1 MTGGRSGL
9 IQRAIEQLEGAIR
22 NGDMTHD
29 GSYALTRHV
38 LAARRRL
45 SGGKLQLS
53 KESDY
58 SPNKIDAAVAA
69 VLAWQAR
76 LDAVS
81 AGIGT
86 RRTSFAPSR
95 LR

>member
-29 GSYALTRHV
+29 GSSALTRHV
-38 LAARRRL
+38 LNARRRL
-45 SGGKLQLS
+45 RSGKLTLQ
-53 KESDY
+53 KEHDY
-58 SPNKIDAAVAA
+58 SIKKIDAAVAA

-76 LDAVS
+76 LDAIA
-81 AGIGT
+81 AGIPL
-86 RRTSFAPSR
+86 APAQR
-95 LR
+95 